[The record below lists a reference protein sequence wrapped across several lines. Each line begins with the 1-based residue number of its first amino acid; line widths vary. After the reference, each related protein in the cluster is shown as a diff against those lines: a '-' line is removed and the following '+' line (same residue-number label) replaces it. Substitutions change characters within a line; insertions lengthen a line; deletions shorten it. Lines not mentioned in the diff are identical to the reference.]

1 MAVAHVVSSASHA
14 SGSFSVSQASFS
26 WTHTTST
33 DPQGVLVLVF
43 QGVASTDAVTSVTYD
58 GVTVPAVSGGR
69 ATDTATEPGSCAA
82 YFLGSGVPATNNPT
96 VVVNRTNNTTTMWA
110 VCATVT
116 AASDTEAVGV
126 VLAQENGVIAQQ
138 SVADGST
145 GADSVR
151 YAGVYYGGA
160 TPAPAGADSTL
171 LHSDDA
177 GAYGWTAVRETTA
190 GQGSRL
196 VGCVQATSD
205 DRAGVHL
212 AIREVV
218 GTATPSTVTA
228 VASIPAPSISTGGG
242 MGFRSSTSIAPGSG
256 TSAAPAVPTGAAVG
270 DVAVVGLY
278 MESAAAVTPPAGFT
292 QKADLQTSATARGR
306 LVVFWK
312 RLTAADTGT
321 YTFTWTGATW
331 RGAVCGLWSGRIAT
345 GDPFDG
351 TVGTAESTTSVSTLN
366 VSTSPSASNGDAVG
380 MWTNFNGGATWTAPA
395 SYTERQDTNV
405 ITLDSRD
412 AVASGST
419 GNVTA
424 TSTVSDFMKAFLG
437 VLAVANGDVT
447 ATPSVVA
454 ATTTIPTPSVT
465 GTANATVTPGVVA
478 AVAAIPGPTV
488 IIAKYVTAT
497 AGTGSQSYFADAA
510 GDPILVRGYV
520 LWGLLMN
527 AGRWGGTWQADLENA
542 VAGLQAMGVNVLYT
556 EPLGNTQNGG
566 AFNNGNTWD
575 GVAPFTSTSPVT
587 FNTTF
592 WSRSDYLFDL
602 CEAAGI
608 TVFFNWAYSDDLD
621 TAALAGFN
629 STQFGQYGTALGN
642 RYKTRPNL
650 VWMMGGDYFDT
661 FASQVATVKSSI
673 RATGDTHLFGVQN
686 YPETTSRKDIENNST
701 QTTGTNSS
709 EFNFVY
715 SYNAIYWGIEYA
727 WTESSPLPVMWG
739 DGHFDA
745 DTTADRKVMRDLT
758 WWTFSSGG
766 RGMIYGSEGTWAWGS
781 GALANLTSDTF
792 PNTDMDGI
800 QNLFASFPNWHQL
813 VPDTDSSFVT
823 AGRGTKSDY
832 VTSSGGGGGEYNSSD
847 TQAPYVTASITAD
860 GTLAVVYFPVDQ
872 TVTVNDAELNAGYT
886 ATWVDPISGATS
898 SATIASTY
906 SPTGNNSLG
915 GPDWLLVFE
924 APAETAAT
932 PSTVTGTAAVPAP
945 SVHAGSTA
953 APAAVVGATAV
964 PSVTVRLSV
973 AIAATAVTAA
983 ASVPTATVAAGATV
997 TTSAVAATA
1006 TVPAPTMHTGATATP
1021 TVVSGATVVPTPTVQ
1036 TSGNVT
1042 ATPSTVNATATI
1054 PVPSLA
1060 SNSSVSA
1067 ITVQGAASVPAPSV
1081 SAGTAADPTTV
1092 AGVSTV
1098 PAPAVSTGGTAT
1110 PAAVAGAATVPAPAV
1125 SAGGSATVA
1134 PATVNASAGVPAPTL
1149 STGSK
1154 VTAST
1159 VAAVAAIP
1167 APAVVAGSSATAT
1180 PAVVAGTTTITVP
1193 TIRLSPNPVT
1203 VNATATVPTPSV
1215 HTSVLVPAFSVA
1227 AVATIPAPSVVSVV
1241 PGTAHSA
1248 TGAAPAATVGVMTV
1262 PTATGG

>member
-1 MAVAHVVSSASHA
+1 
-14 SGSFSVSQASFS
+14 
-26 WTHTTST
+26 
-33 DPQGVLVLVF
+33 
-43 QGVASTDAVTSVTYD
+43 
-58 GVTVPAVSGGR
+58 
-69 ATDTATEPGSCAA
+69 
-82 YFLGSGVPATNNPT
+82 
-96 VVVNRTNNTTTMWA
+96 
-110 VCATVT
+110 
-116 AASDTEAVGV
+116 
-126 VLAQENGVIAQQ
+126 
-138 SVADGST
+138 
-145 GADSVR
+145 
-151 YAGVYYGGA
+151 
-160 TPAPAGADSTL
+160 
-171 LHSDDA
+171 
-177 GAYGWTAVRETTA
+177 
-190 GQGSRL
+190 
-196 VGCVQATSD
+196 
-205 DRAGVHL
+205 
-212 AIREVV
+212 
-218 GTATPSTVTA
+218 
-228 VASIPAPSISTGGG
+228 
-242 MGFRSSTSIAPGSG
+242 MGFRSSTSITPGAG
-256 TSAAPAVPTGAAVG
+256 TSAVPAVPAGAAVG
-270 DVAVVGLY
+270 DIAVVGLY
-278 MESAAAVTPPAGFT
+278 MESTAAVTPPSGFT
-292 QKADLQTSATARGR
+292 QKSDLQTLAASRGR

-312 RLTAADTGT
+312 RLTAADAGT
-321 YTFTWTGATW
+321 YSFTWTGSTW

-380 MWTNFNGGATWTAPA
+380 IWTNFNGGAGWTAPA

-419 GNVTA
+419 GSISA
-424 TSTVSDFMKAFLG
+424 TSTVSDFMRAFLG

-454 ATTTIPTPSVT
+454 TTTTIPTPSVT
-465 GTANATVTPGVVA
+465 GTASATATPGVVA
-478 AVAAIPGPTV
+478 AAAAIPGPTV

-527 AGRWGGTWQADLENA
+527 AGRWNAGDWQQDLEDA
-542 VAGLQAMGVNVLYT
+542 VAGLQAMGCNVVYT

-566 AFNNGNTWD
+566 AFNNGNTHD

-587 FNTTF
+587 FNNTF
-592 WSRSDYLFDL
+592 WARSDYLFDL

-629 STQFGQYGTALGN
+629 STQFGQYGTELGN

-686 YPETTSRKDIENNST
+686 YPETTSRKDIEDNST
-701 QTTGTNSS
+701 STTGTNSS

-727 WTESSPLPVMWG
+727 WTESSPLPVLWG

-745 DTTADRKVMRDLT
+745 DTTPDRKVMRDLT

-792 PNTDMDGI
+792 PNTDMAGI
-800 QNLFASFPNWHQL
+800 QTLFASFPNWHQL

-872 TVTVNDAELNAGYT
+872 TITVNDAELNAGYT

-924 APAETAAT
+924 APAETAAA
-932 PSTVTGTAAVPAP
+932 PSTVTGTAAIPAP
-945 SVHAGSTA
+945 TVHAGSTA
-953 APAAVVGATAV
+953 APAVVAGTAAV

-973 AIAATAVTAA
+973 AIAATVVTAV
-983 ASVPTATVAAGATV
+983 ASVPAVTVAAGATV
-997 TTSAVAATA
+997 TASTVAGTA
-1006 TVPAPTMHTGATATP
+1006 TVPAATMHAGSTATP
-1021 TVVSGATVVPTPTVQ
+1021 SVVASSTTIPTPTVQ
-1036 TSGNVT
+1036 TSGNAT
-1042 ATPSTVNATATI
+1042 ATPSAVNAAAAI
-1054 PVPSLA
+1054 PAPSLA
-1060 SNSSVSA
+1060 SNASVSA
-1067 ITVQGAASVPAPSV
+1067 TTVQGAASIPTPSV
-1081 SAGTAADPTTV
+1081 SAGTNTTPATV
-1092 AGVSTV
+1092 AGVTAV
-1098 PAPAVSTGGTAT
+1098 PTPAVSTGGTAS

-1125 SAGGSATVA
+1125 SAGGSATAA
-1134 PATVNASAGVPAPTL
+1134 PATVNASAAVPAATPN
-1149 STGSK
+1149 TGSK

-1159 VAAVAAIP
+1159 VTAVAAIP
-1167 APAVVAGSSATAT
+1167 APVVVAGSSATAT
-1180 PAVVAGTTTITVP
+1180 PAVVAGMTTIQVP
-1193 TIRLSPNPVT
+1193 TIRLSPNPAT
-1203 VNATATVPTPSV
+1203 VSAAAAVPTPTV
-1215 HTSVLVPAFSVA
+1215 LTSVLVPAFSVA
-1227 AVATIPAPSVVSVV
+1227 AVATIPAPAVVTFIPVTER
-1241 PGTAHSA
+1241 PF
-1248 TGAAPAATVGVMTV
+1248 TGITPRPDIGVTSR
-1262 PTATGG
+1262 P